1 MSPFPPPRRHSS
13 VQMLLAEAG
22 GIPLLRLF
30 PSLVYFFFL
39 ESAGELR
46 DIILKKKDNYRRK
59 NKRGA
64 YGGQ

>member
-1 MSPFPPPRRHSS
+1 
-13 VQMLLAEAG
+13 MLLAEAG

>member
-1 MSPFPPPRRHSS
+1 MRGGCRGGNSS
-13 VQMLLAEAG
+13 LSFAVASQL
-22 GIPLLRLF
+22 
-30 PSLVYFFFL
+30 FFFL

-64 YGGQ
+64 YGSQ